1 MLPKAGAWPSQA
13 AMTTANPHR
22 KGIEIARFIAAFGVV
37 VAHAE
42 ASPTDWV
49 GHLSLALFGILTA
62 YLAVKSAE
70 RAGGSYAYLPRAKR
84 LILPWVVW
92 SLFYWVVEAVITDGP
107 DKFRPLVDPWSLLY
121 GGYIH
126 LWFLPF
132 IGLAMVLVSPAVTFV
147 TTPERLWGA
156 LGLLL
161 GLSAPLFWAHQALQ
175 LPAPLAQWA
184 FTLPCYALGLLLAK
198 AHGLGRS
205 SGALAA
211 GVALSALAVW
221 MGQAA
226 PWTFTVL
233 AGLVGFELFWR
244 LPVTGK
250 WALHLGQVAFGIY
263 LIHPFLMLVIYK
275 FVGPNLPFLTGAV
288 LDFLLSWA
296 TVALLRKI
304 PVFARIT

>member
-1 MLPKAGAWPSQA
+1 MSKA
-13 AMTTANPHR
+13 TPHR
-22 KGIEIARFIAAFGVV
+22 LGIDLARFIAAFGVV

-42 ASPTDWV
+42 ASPRDWV
-49 GHLSLALFGILTA
+49 GHLALALFAILTA

-92 SLFYWVVEAVITDGP
+92 SLFYWVVEAVVTDGP

-132 IGLAMVLVSPAVTFV
+132 IGLAMVLVSPAVAFV
-147 TTPERLWGA
+147 TTPQRLAGVSA
-156 LGLLL
+156 LMVA
-161 GLSAPLFWAHQALQ
+161 LSAPLFWAHEALH
-175 LPAPLAQWA
+175 LPEPLPQWA
-184 FTLPCYALGLLLAK
+184 FTLPCYVLGLLLAK
-198 AHGLGRS
+198 AHGMGRP
-205 SGALAA
+205 GITLAA
-211 GVALSALAVW
+211 GVALAAMAVW

-233 AGLVGFELFWR
+233 GGLIAFEIFWR
-244 LPVTGK
+244 LPVSGT
-250 WALHLGQVAFGIY
+250 WARHLGQVAFGIY
-263 LIHPFLMLVIYK
+263 LIHPFVMLVIYK
-275 FVGPNLPFLTGAV
+275 VEGPNVPMLAGAV
-288 LDFLLSWA
+288 QDFLLSWA
-296 TVALLRKI
+296 VVTLLRRI

>member
-1 MLPKAGAWPSQA
+1 MTKAAV
-13 AMTTANPHR
+13 HR
-22 KGIEIARFIAAFGVV
+22 KGIDIARFIAAFGVV

-42 ASPTDWV
+42 ASPVDWV
-49 GHLSLALFGILTA
+49 GHLALALFAILTA
-62 YLAVKSAE
+62 FLAVKSAE

-92 SLFYWVVEAVITDGP
+92 SVFYWAVEAAITDGP

-132 IGLAMVLVSPAVTFV
+132 IGLAMVLVAPAVTLV
-147 TTPERLWGA
+147 TTPGRLWAA

-161 GLSAPLFWAHQALQ
+161 GLSAPLFWAHEALH
-175 LPAPLAQWA
+175 LPEPLPQWA
-184 FTLPCYALGLLLAK
+184 FTLPCYGLGLLLAK
-198 AHGLGRS
+198 AHGMGRPAV
-205 SGALAA
+205 ALVA
-211 GVALSALAVW
+211 GVALAALAVW

-233 AGLVGFELFWR
+233 AGLFAFELFWR
-244 LPVTGK
+244 LPVTGG

-275 FVGPNLPFLTGAV
+275 FLGPDVPFLTGAV

-296 TVALLRKI
+296 VVAVLRRI
-304 PVFARIT
+304 PAFARIT